1 MVPCAE
7 GVTAPAHCIM
17 RDMEVEAKVC
27 MRDSDFR
34 SFRKWA
40 FGNGYKEG
48 LSIDRVNNN
57 GNYEPSNCRWATH
70 KQQSNN
76 QSDTL
81 RITYKGKTKTL
92 HEWADI
98 LSIKPH
104 TLYYRV
110 YRAKWDLDR
119 AFSEK
124 VSFNKHDRV
133 RNEKTQFFK
142 RSVNGVMR
150 NKCPIC
156 NYKISMCQCMF
167 MVVVTLI
174 DKKEKK

>member
-1 MVPCAE
+1 MKNVQHGGKGTKLYEVWC
-7 GVTAPAHCIM
+7 TM
-17 RDMEVEAKVC
+17 RRRCNSHNAQNYERYGGRGIKVC
-27 MRDSDFR
+27 EEWNSDFR
-34 SFRKWA
+34 KFRKWA
-40 FGNGYKEG
+40 FENGYKEG

-124 VSFNKHDRV
+124 ASFNKHDRV
-133 RNEKTQFFK
+133 RNEKTQFLK
-142 RSVNGVMR
+142 GA
-150 NKCPIC
+150 
-156 NYKISMCQCMF
+156 
-167 MVVVTLI
+167 
-174 DKKEKK
+174 

>member
-1 MVPCAE
+1 
-7 GVTAPAHCIM
+7 M
-17 RDMEVEAKVC
+17 RRRCNSLSASQYERYGGRGIRVC
-27 MRDSDFR
+27 NEWDADFR

-40 FGNGYKEG
+40 FENGYKEG
-48 LSIDRVNNN
+48 LSIDRINNN

-81 RITYKGKTKTL
+81 KIKYKGKTKTL

-98 LSIKPH
+98 LNIKPH

-124 VSFNKHDRV
+124 VSFNKHDRICDK
-133 RNEKTQFFK
+133 NIQTLFK
-142 RSVNGVMR
+142 GA
-150 NKCPIC
+150 
-156 NYKISMCQCMF
+156 
-167 MVVVTLI
+167 
-174 DKKEKK
+174 